1 MKSSLLNNWTD
12 KEFNALEEGV
22 LLAGHRLGESGLFN
36 DEALIEILD
45 THPEEFLTIST
56 MGQSSDVFE
65 WAEGYRNGVS
75 ASELLRLVKEGHL
88 WMNVRRLMDF
98 QAKHRDLIHELYDEL
113 QGGKPGFQAIQRT
126 ANLLISSPTA
136 LVHYHVDLPVNM
148 LWHIRGRKR
157 VWVYPH
163 FDHRFVSKQVME
175 MVAVGEL
182 TEDVPYSAE
191 LDNYALQ
198 YDVQPGQLLTW
209 PQHAPHRV
217 ENLDGMN
224 VSLSTEHKNARAIR
238 RNNMYEAN
246 YFLRKHFGFSNPSTD
261 VEAWHAYAKQALAR
275 GVRLGNKFT
284 SKQTESFTYSKSF
297 EVDPNEPNGVR
308 WLNVESQAAPHE
320 ALEALIA

>member
-1 MKSSLLNNWTD
+1 MKFSLLNNWTD
-12 KEFNALEEGV
+12 KEFDALEEGV
-22 LLAGHRLGESGLFN
+22 LLAGHRLGESGLFT

-45 THPEEFLTIST
+45 SHPEEYVTIST
-56 MGQSSDVFE
+56 MGKSSDVFE
-65 WAEGYRNGVS
+65 WAEGHRNGVA

-88 WMNVRRLMDF
+88 WLNVRRLMDF
-98 QAKHRDLIHELYDEL
+98 QPKHCKLIHQLYGQLEA
-113 QGGKPGFQAIQRT
+113 GKSGFQAIQRT

-198 YDVQPGQLLTW
+198 YDVEPGQLLTW

-246 YFLRKHFGFSNPSTD
+246 HFLRKVFNVSNPSTN
-261 VEAWHAYAKQALAR
+261 VEAWQSYAKQALGTWR
-275 GVRLGNKFT
+275 SHGK
-284 SKQTESFTYSKSF
+284 
-297 EVDPNEPNGVR
+297 
-308 WLNVESQAAPHE
+308 
-320 ALEALIA
+320 